1 MFTQRSVGRKIRRP
15 EKPPASGDVAP
26 TSVSTQLFLFLSSLL
41 PLDTTATG
49 SQSALCASRHVSR
62 SSGPLLPVYS
72 LKLNESAH
80 LHVLFWVLILPVVPL
95 LQRMDSESMRYRPAG
110 HWPEDFDR
118 EQDTGTSS
126 GLNAGSTAPPAEN
139 FAAESSQPRPKTYPP
154 RQCRICL
161 ETVYPTFHPGAENQ
175 NIPSFLRSK
184 PKVTYESS
192 DPELGRLLR
201 PCKCKGSARYVH
213 EQCLTLW
220 RHADP
225 SYGKRNYWQCPTCG
239 FQYRLDRML
248 VGQWISSPYLQM
260 ALTISIL
267 LFIVFCLGFVA
278 DPIINLYLDPI
289 DTMIS
294 PFLPEFPDDEVPV
307 RAVPH
312 AEQPTSWAEH
322 FTKGLASL
330 GFLSF
335 LKTLLALSPWGWWNA
350 RQAGFLPG
358 RGGRAATGRDR
369 LNSVSWIVIVL
380 GVLTFLAVCL
390 PLSSSNTPLLISG
403 RHCTKGL
410 RQLSR

>member
-1 MFTQRSVGRKIRRP
+1 M
-15 EKPPASGDVAP
+15 
-26 TSVSTQLFLFLSSLL
+26 SLL
-41 PLDTTATG
+41 ICSFFSGFVFASCHLP
-49 SQSALCASRHVSR
+49 SA
-62 SSGPLLPVYS
+62 
-72 LKLNESAH
+72 E
-80 LHVLFWVLILPVVPL
+80 
-95 LQRMDSESMRYRPAG
+95 MDSESLRYRPAG

-118 EQDTGTSS
+118 EQDTGTAS
-126 GLNAGSTAPPAEN
+126 GNADSTAPPADN
-139 FAAESSQPRPKTYPP
+139 PAAESAQPPPKTYPP

-161 ETVYPTFHPGAENQ
+161 ETVHPTFHPGTENE
-175 NIPSFLRSK
+175 NIPSFFRSK
-184 PKVTYESS
+184 PRVSYESS

-239 FQYRLDRML
+239 FQYRLDRMI

-294 PFLPEFPDDEVPV
+294 PFFPEDDIP
-307 RAVPH
+307 APP
-312 AEQPTSWAEH
+312 ADQPASWIEH

-358 RGGRAATGRDR
+358 RGGRSATGRDR
-369 LNSVSWIVIVL
+369 LTSVSWIVIAL
-380 GVLTFLAVCL
+380 GVLTFLVVSLLRSPSRTLINLLLDAVQR
-390 PLSSSNTPLLISG
+390 G
-403 RHCTKGL
+403 KGNY
-410 RQLSR
+410 RDDP